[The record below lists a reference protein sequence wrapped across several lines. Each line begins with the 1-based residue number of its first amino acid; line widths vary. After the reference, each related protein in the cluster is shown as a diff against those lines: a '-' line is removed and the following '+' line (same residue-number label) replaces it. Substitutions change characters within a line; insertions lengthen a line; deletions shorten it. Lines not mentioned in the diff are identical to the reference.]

1 MNWAPVTMRWPEQA
15 TAWMDQMTDAKALA
29 GENLLNTAQRL
40 SGLDGLAT
48 TDPSAIGGIVKD
60 VVANGRAALDAQFNE
75 APKCIVVTPFQSG
88 VGQGVGYQ
96 RFLSAPG
103 ALQRLAEKL
112 DDSAD
117 AARPAGE
124 QYALVLLFLGTNF
137 EMLASV
143 LSKFNALLP
152 IADLQRAE
160 RRARNLVQLETEKWQ
175 IPTSGMQPTWS
186 DLPLQRCTVVKT
198 ATQSFNGQLAL
209 MESYAADS
217 SPLSDLADLA
227 QRKAQ
232 QSVDQD
238 DKLSALKA
246 LLSGGTDEPTMQARL
261 IGPGDTN
268 ELRKQLLEGDDA
280 PGHEWVQSAGV
291 LLVGSLNGLSFVREL
306 VGL

>member
-1 MNWAPVTMRWPEQA
+1 MNWTSVNMRWPEQA
-15 TAWMDQMTDAKALA
+15 TAWMDQMNDAKDMA
-29 GENLLNTAQRL
+29 GANLLSTAQRL
-40 SGLDGLAT
+40 SSLDGLAT

-60 VVANGRAALDAQFNE
+60 VVANGRAALEEQFSE

-96 RFLSAPG
+96 RFLSAPS
-103 ALQRLAEKL
+103 ALQHLAEKL
-112 DDSAD
+112 DDSTD
-117 AARPAGE
+117 AARPEGE

-152 IADLQRAE
+152 IADLQRGE
-160 RRARNLVQLETEKWQ
+160 RRARNLVQLEAEKWQ

-186 DLPLQRCTVVKT
+186 ELPLQSCTVVKT
-198 ATQSFNGQLAL
+198 ATQSFNGQLAM

-217 SPLSDLADLA
+217 SPLSDLTDLA

-238 DKLSALKA
+238 EKLAALKA

-261 IGPGDTN
+261 IGPGDTS

-291 LLVGSLNGLSFVREL
+291 MLVGSLNGLSFVHEL